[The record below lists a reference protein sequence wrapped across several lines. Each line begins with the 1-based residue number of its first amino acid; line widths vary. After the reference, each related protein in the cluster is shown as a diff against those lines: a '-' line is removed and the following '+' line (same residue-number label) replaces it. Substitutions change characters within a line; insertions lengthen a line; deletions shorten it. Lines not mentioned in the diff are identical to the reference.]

1 MFKHFTLMLLGLI
14 LSVISC
20 DFNLKGWRTFVLD
33 DFEAR
38 GFILDIGG
46 GGEGVIGRLKG
57 EQVVAI
63 DISRQELE
71 DAPGGPL
78 KIVMDASELK
88 FIDESFHTATSFCTL
103 MYVDVSLHEKVF
115 REMFRVLEPG
125 GQFLIW
131 DVVVP
136 RKSGSEEER
145 VLFPIS
151 VKLPE
156 ESITTGYGVRRR
168 DVELNAGYYTGLAED
183 VGFSVTTKEESG
195 QSFFIKLSKPAE
207 MIEEQEPA
215 EPGDHHRRASEAQI
229 LFHEQQEIVVED
241 FAAQGLIV
249 DIGGGGEGVIGRL
262 RGEQVVAI
270 DISERELAEA
280 PDGPLKLV
288 MDARDTGFLDGSF
301 DTATSFFTLMYIQ
314 SADHERVFQEIHRV
328 LAPGGRFLIWDVV
341 LAPGPDGKKM
351 GVFPLL
357 IRLPD
362 EEINTGYGVRLPE
375 EDQNLAYY
383 ARLAEKA
390 GFQVLE
396 KKEAKKSFYL
406 ELKKM

>member
-1 MFKHFTLMLLGLI
+1 M
-14 LSVISC
+14 
-20 DFNLKGWRTFVLD
+20 
-33 DFEAR
+33 
-38 GFILDIGG
+38 
-46 GGEGVIGRLKG
+46 
-57 EQVVAI
+57 
-63 DISRQELE
+63 
-71 DAPGGPL
+71 
-78 KIVMDASELK
+78 
-88 FIDESFHTATSFCTL
+88 
-103 MYVDVSLHEKVF
+103 
-115 REMFRVLEPG
+115 
-125 GQFLIW
+125 
-131 DVVVP
+131 
-136 RKSGSEEER
+136 
-145 VLFPIS
+145 
-151 VKLPE
+151 KLPE
-156 ESITTGYGVRRR
+156 ESITTGYGVRCR
-168 DVELNAGYYTGLAED
+168 DVELNTGYYTGLAED

-207 MIEEQEPA
+207 IREEQEPA
-215 EPGDHHRRASEAQI
+215 ETGEHHRRASEAQI
-229 LFHEQQEIVVED
+229 LFHEQQEITVED
-241 FAAQGLIV
+241 FEARGLIV

-270 DISERELAEA
+270 DISERELVEA

-314 SADHERVFQEIHRV
+314 GADHERVFQEIHRV

-341 LAPGPDGKKM
+341 LAPGPEGKKM

-375 EDQNLAYY
+375 ENQNLAYY

-396 KKEAKKSFYL
+396 KKEAKESFYL